1 MSFHIIRSGW
11 VVLLML
17 LAGAA
22 AAQPRAALHTLAG
35 YYPAD
40 QARFQPGAPAPV
52 QPRGLP
58 PAGSRPLRPGTTVFG
73 WLPAWVPM
81 TYARQVDFAL
91 VSHVA
96 YGGYRAT
103 EQGAVQAPAADSAQ
117 PLAAL
122 VHRANPQGQVLLSL
136 SYREPATGAALL
148 EAAGGAARQALVQAL
163 AGRVVAAGANGVH
176 LACSLRPRPASA
188 PAPAPRPASKS
199 EYASAVERHDKER
212 KTINNHTKEVE
223 QETARNN
230 ATRRDFARRRKNGEV
245 IPPAELVQ
253 LLDQQRLHAADS
265 SRHAAVID
273 QFRAEDKAL
282 DKHMLLPPATATAT
296 AAGPDARPAALREL
310 LEALRK
316 ALPDNATLTLELPAV
331 DSARVYAGL
340 LALGPPPVNLCVLQ
354 PFDYTATLSNPG
366 PLAPMQPS
374 TDWGPQ
380 AVATSIEYYRP
391 KLPLAQLLVGLA
403 TPGKVW
409 TVYTSG
415 APIRSWYMTSRS
427 LVIQPFKSQVVDKAS
442 GSLRVTLGSLR
453 GMLPRAPYGVWTDD
467 TTTLAARYAWVKNQ
481 GLGGVSI
488 WALGFDA
495 PDAPLWAYVRTH
507 LAGPAATVAP
517 TAADTTAAPAADTT
531 KAALRNPT
539 DAEPQTFADAV
550 AEAESW
556 VQKSALAQVLLLA
569 LAVLL
574 AGAWMGMVVGAAR
587 SARYWVPFARRLA
600 WMLALLLGVG
610 ALLGLYVSW
619 VGPFQRSSLWLVWL
633 AGLGLLVSAWVAY
646 RRSRPALPLP

>member
-22 AAQPRAALHTLAG
+22 AAQPQAALHTLAG

-122 VHRANPQGQVLLSL
+122 VHRTNPQGQVLLSL
-136 SYREPATGAALL
+136 SYHEPATGAALL
-148 EAAGGAARQALVQAL
+148 EAAGGAARQALAQAL
-163 AGRVVAAGANGVH
+163 AGRVAAAGANGVH
-176 LACSLRPRPASA
+176 LACSLRPRSASV

-199 EYASAVERHDKER
+199 ELERAAKRHEKER
-212 KTINNHTKEVE
+212 KPLNDHTKELE
-223 QETARNN
+223 QDAARLKI
-230 ATRRDFARRRKNGEV
+230 TRSDFARSKKNGEA
-245 IPPAELVQ
+245 IPPADLAQ
-253 LLDQQRLHAADS
+253 LLDQQRLHTVDS
-265 SRHAAVID
+265 SQHAANINR
-273 QFRAEDKAL
+273 FRAEGAAL
-282 DKHMLLPPATATAT
+282 EKGMLLPPATATT
-296 AAGPDARPAALREL
+296 AGPDARPAALREL
-310 LEALRK
+310 LDDLRR
-316 ALPDNATLTLELPAV
+316 ALPSNATLTLELPAV

-340 LALGPPPVNLCVLQ
+340 LALGAPPVTLCVLQ
-354 PFDYTATLSNPG
+354 PFDYTAALSNPG
-366 PLAPMQPS
+366 PLAPVQPS

-380 AVATSIEYYRP
+380 AVATSVEYYRQ

-427 LVIQPFKSQVVDKAS
+427 LAIQPLKSQTVDKAS
-442 GSLRVTLGSLR
+442 GSLRVTLDSLR
-453 GMLPRAPYGVWTDD
+453 GMLPQAPYVVWTDD
-467 TTTLAARYAWVKNQ
+467 TTTLAARYAWVKSQ

-495 PDAPLWAYVRTH
+495 PDAPLWAYVRAH
-507 LAGPAATVAP
+507 LAGPAAAVAP
-517 TAADTTAAPAADTT
+517 IAADTTAAPAADTT
-531 KAALRNPT
+531 QAGPQNPT
-539 DAEPQTFADAV
+539 DAEPQTFTDAV

-556 VQKSALAQVLLLA
+556 VQKSALAQVLLLV

-574 AGAWMGMVVGAAR
+574 AGAWVGMVVGAAR

-610 ALLGLYVSW
+610 ALLGLYISW

-646 RRSRPALPLP
+646 RRSRPTLPLP

>member
-1 MSFHIIRSGW
+1 MSFNLFRNAW
-11 VVLLML
+11 VALFLL

-22 AAQPRAALHTLAG
+22 AAQPRAALHTPAG
-35 YYPAD
+35 YFPAD

-52 QPRGLP
+52 LPLGLP
-58 PAGSRPLRPGTTVFG
+58 PAGARPLRPGTVVFG

-103 EQGAVQAPAADSAQ
+103 EQGEVQVPAADSAQ

-122 VHRANPQGQVLLSL
+122 VHRANPRGQVLLSL
-136 SYREPATGAALL
+136 GYHEPATGAVLL

-163 AGRVVAAGANGVH
+163 AQRVAAAGANGVH
-176 LACSLRPRPASA
+176 LACTLRPRAAPSA
-188 PAPAPRPASKS
+188 EPRPASKS
-199 EYASAVERHDKER
+199 EYESTDKRLKKTRKALNNETKELDQNAKTLQATRKDFAQRKKSGSVIASAEL
-212 KTINNHTKEVE
+212 
-223 QETARNN
+223 
-230 ATRRDFARRRKNGEV
+230 
-245 IPPAELVQ
+245 AEYQ
-253 LLDQQRLHAADS
+253 RQQRQHQADSGQHAAALD
-265 SRHAAVID
+265 R
-273 QFRAEDKAL
+273 FRAESAAL
-282 DKHMLLPPATATAT
+282 TNHMVLPPASAT
-296 AAGPDARPAALREL
+296 GPDGRPAALREL
-310 LEALRK
+310 LLALRQ
-316 ALPDNATLTLELPAV
+316 ALPSATLTLELPAV

-354 PFDYTATLSNPG
+354 PFDYTAARPDDPG
-366 PLAPMQPS
+366 PLAPVQPS
-374 TDWGPQ
+374 AAWGPQ
-380 AVATSIEYYRP
+380 AVAASVDYYLLEHR
-391 KLPLAQLLVGLA
+391 LPPAQLLVGLGA
-403 TPGKVW
+403 PGKVW

-415 APIRSWYMTSRS
+415 APIRYWYVTSRS
-427 LVIQPFKSQVVDKAS
+427 LAIQPLKSQRVDETS
-442 GSLRVTLGSLR
+442 GSLRIVLDSLR
-453 GMLPRAPYGVWTDD
+453 GMLPQAPYVAWADD
-467 TTTLAARYAWVKNQ
+467 TTTLAARYAWAKRR

-495 PDAPLWAYVRTH
+495 PDAPLWAYVRAH
-507 LAGPAATVAP
+507 LAGPAAAATP

-531 KAALRNPT
+531 QVSAQASKE
-539 DAEPQTFADAV
+539 AEPQTFTDAV

-569 LAVLL
+569 LVVLL
-574 AGAWMGMVVGAAR
+574 AGAWVGMVVGAAR

-633 AGLGLLVSAWVAY
+633 AGLGLLVSLWVAY